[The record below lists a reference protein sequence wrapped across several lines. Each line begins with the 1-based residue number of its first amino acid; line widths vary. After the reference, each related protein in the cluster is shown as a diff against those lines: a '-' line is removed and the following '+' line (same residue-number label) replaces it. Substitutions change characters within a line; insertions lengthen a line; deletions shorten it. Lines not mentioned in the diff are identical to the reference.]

1 MIRTQESLWTN
12 EASST
17 PSNQS
22 TRIASSSAM
31 RIALYEKFQARIST
45 NPVLDRAMVSFQGNK
60 HTPFSSWFKYREGF
74 SEALGA
80 SRMNASEVNNII
92 AQLKQV
98 DFSAYFD
105 PQYALNH
112 IAITRGAFPSE
123 EEKQL
128 VGYRAYCHCH
138 IDNVDMRVLLLYAA
152 FCILEEISYTRKDG
166 QYLRWDAR
174 SGRSQGKRPFNK
186 GRILTFREAIF
197 QKLEQIAAS
206 LVEGTFQQ
214 ELFQND
220 TMPQPK
226 RFVHEIEL
234 SEGSCL
240 EMLPLKD
247 PDSFD
252 FVMTSPP
259 YANRY
264 DYTRTYALEL
274 VYLGCNEEKVK
285 QLRQAMLSCTVE
297 NKEKRAQL
305 LGQYASMGR
314 KHIFHQVE
322 AVFNG
327 QTALQEVLATLEVYR
342 QNGQLNNENIA
353 RLVHNYFYEMCFVIY
368 ELARIVKP
376 GGIIAM
382 VNDNVRYAGEEV
394 PVDLILSDM
403 AESFG
408 LKTRHIWTL
417 DRGKGNSSQQMGN
430 HGRAELRKCVYVWE
444 KPLNI
449 SLLDKQGTTVG
460 VIEVKGGADPAGALE
475 RYGAAKK
482 SFDESRRVNPAVN
495 TILVASCIT
504 QEVRTRIQQDPTI
517 SFYFNLTEM
526 LSDSI
531 VSGQFMQQVFSM
543 LGA

>member
-1 MIRTQESLWTN
+1 MICTQESLWMN
-12 EASST
+12 EATSASISDQ
-17 PSNQS
+17 PVQ
-22 TRIASSSAM
+22 IVSSSAL
-31 RIALYEKFQARIST
+31 RIALYEKFQSRISM
-45 NPVLDRAMVSFQGNK
+45 NPVLDRTLVSFQGNK

-74 SEALGA
+74 SETLVSYLLKQLKSEPGILLDPFSGAGSALFGASTLGWQTKGIEVLPVGIHATKARTGA
-80 SRMNASEVNNII
+80 SRMNAREVNDII

-98 DFSAYFD
+98 DFSAHFD
-105 PQYALNH
+105 EKYALGH
-112 IAITRGAFPSE
+112 IAITRGAFPLE

-128 VGYRAYCHCH
+128 IGYKAYCHCH
-138 IDNVDMRVLLLYAA
+138 IDNADMRVLLLYAA
-152 FCILEEISYTRKDG
+152 FCILEEMSYTRKDG

-206 LVEGTFQQ
+206 LSEETIQQ
-214 ELFQND
+214 ELFQVD

-240 EMLPLKD
+240 EILPLKEAN
-247 PDSFD
+247 SID

-285 QLRQAMLSCTVE
+285 KLRQAMLSCTVE

-305 LGQYASMGR
+305 LGQYASMGQ
-314 KHIFHQVE
+314 KHVFHKIE
-322 AVFNG
+322 DVFSN
-327 QTALQEVLATLEVYR
+327 QAALQEVLAALEIYR

-368 ELARIVKP
+368 ELSRLLKP
-376 GGIIAM
+376 GGIVAM

-408 LKTRHIWTL
+408 LKVRHIWTL
-417 DRGKGNSSQQMGN
+417 GRGKGNSSQQMGN
-430 HGRAELRKCVYVWE
+430 HGRTELRKCVYVWE
-444 KPLNI
+444 KP
-449 SLLDKQGTTVG
+449 
-460 VIEVKGGADPAGALE
+460 
-475 RYGAAKK
+475 
-482 SFDESRRVNPAVN
+482 
-495 TILVASCIT
+495 
-504 QEVRTRIQQDPTI
+504 
-517 SFYFNLTEM
+517 
-526 LSDSI
+526 
-531 VSGQFMQQVFSM
+531 
-543 LGA
+543 